1 MIITNVDPF
10 TSTINSTDSN
20 FFKEYDL
27 SDAITI
33 CKDSP
38 EINKV
43 VEFLSYPTIK
53 KIDFLN
59 RPDTGNKIS
68 NEGQEFNS
76 NSLMVEVEIKERLI
90 YTTKT
95 KSEYVYTY
103 NKSTLKSLSVPIPK
117 RIKEK
122 SVYELFKSSRLQ
134 INPHME
140 NIHIRKID
148 DANVFRTMLLL
159 LDIKF
164 FV

>member
-1 MIITNVDPF
+1 MIITNVAPL
-10 TSTINSTDSN
+10 TNVLNSTDSN

-27 SDAITI
+27 SDAINI

-38 EINKV
+38 NINKV
-43 VEFLSYPTIK
+43 VEFLSYPTIT

-59 RPDTGNKIS
+59 RTNRGYEIS

-76 NSLMVEVEIKERLI
+76 NSLMVEIEIKERLI

-103 NKSTLKSLSVPIPK
+103 SKNTLKNLEIPIPSK
-117 RIKEK
+117 VKEK
-122 SVYELFKSSRLQ
+122 SSYELFKSSRLQ
-134 INPHME
+134 ISPHIE

-148 DANVFRTMLLL
+148 DTNVFRTMLLL

-164 FV
+164 FI